1 MNQRALA
8 TILGLSLILFA
19 WVGLFS
25 AGVPTLYCPMPTM
38 TVLPAFALSSLKLQ
52 TAAVLVPAILFFLW
66 NPSLVIRQQSNMPKR
81 TVGLVGLLSILT
93 IVDFVLEWKYGL
105 QYQST
110 HHTIAIYTINV
121 LWLAALWCAVIRA
134 WRRPSF
140 WANLLSHW
148 VLFVWLGWYAF
159 PYLGELP

>member
-8 TILGLSLILFA
+8 IILGLSLVLPA

-38 TVLPAFALSSLKLQ
+38 TLVPALALSSLKLQ
-52 TAAVLVPAILFFLW
+52 TAAVLIPMIFFFLW
-66 NPSLVIRQQSNMPKR
+66 NPGLIIREQSNMPKR
-81 TVGLVGLLSILT
+81 TVGLVGLLSMLT
-93 IVDFVLEWKYGL
+93 TVDFVLEWKYGL
-105 QYQST
+105 QYRGT
-110 HHTIAIYTINV
+110 EHTIVVYSLNV
-121 LWLAALWCAVIRA
+121 LWLAVLWWTVIRA

-148 VLFVWLGWYAF
+148 VLFAWLGWYAF